1 MIVDIYLVYQFIR
14 RLATPF
20 KEWKAYEYGIID
32 ERGNILKKR
41 RELRTVKE
49 RKAWG
54 KFDLLVLK
62 LKRLLEKIPG
72 GKTRLASYAAAL
84 WLIKE
89 GQEKNSNMLT
99 EENLENQLFEYIK
112 YVQENYDIEEDAPT
126 VNVGGGHIAGV
137 GVGPDGEPGVKRKQ
151 QEKYKKANR
160 KRAIKR
166 FKDTVGE

>member
-1 MIVDIYLVYQFIR
+1 MVVDIYLVYQFIR

-20 KEWKAYEYGIID
+20 KKWKAYEYGIID
-32 ERGNILKKR
+32 ENGNILKKR

-84 WLIKE
+84 WLLKE
-89 GQEKNSNMLT
+89 GQESKGHMLT
-99 EENLENQLFEYIK
+99 EENIESQLFEYIK

-151 QEKYKKANR
+151 QQKYKKANR
-160 KRAIKR
+160 KGVIKR